1 MQPTKQPF
9 KIKPEILAAIIV
21 AAATILAAIIS
32 GIFLLRSTS
41 PTSLTPFL
49 TATQIPTSTLAASA
63 NQTPTMANPTASPQ
77 DLYTQITNSNPTF
90 TVSLQSQ
97 DNNNWSVDTECFFSH
112 GAYHVSVPSTY
123 FAWCIE
129 QSIHFSN
136 FIYQAQIN
144 IVKGDYG
151 GIVFREDFTNII
163 FYYVYFGEDGS
174 YNLFLYK
181 GIKGQQGELL
191 RTGHTSAIN
200 IGLNQQNLVAVLA
213 NGSSLY
219 LYINKQFVTSA
230 IASTSRSGQI
240 GIIALPNTKPTEV
253 VASNIQVW
261 QI

>member
-1 MQPTKQPF
+1 MQPKKEPF
-9 KIKPEILAAIIV
+9 KLKPEILAAFIG

-32 GIFLLRSTS
+32 GIFLLRSTGS
-41 PTSLTPFL
+41 TSLTPSL
-49 TATQIPTSTLAASA
+49 TATQIPTSTLVTTTT
-63 NQTPTMANPTASPQ
+63 QTPTIVNPTTSPQ
-77 DLYTQITNSNPTF
+77 DLYTRTTKSNSTF
-90 TVSLQSQ
+90 TDPLHSQ
-97 DNNNWSVDTECFFSH
+97 DNNNWSVDTECSFSN

-129 QSIHFSN
+129 QSIDFSN

-163 FYYVYFGEDGS
+163 FYYFYFGEDGS

-181 GIKGQQGELL
+181 GIKGQKGESLQ
-191 RTGHTSAIN
+191 TGHSSVIN
-200 IGLNQQNLVAVLA
+200 TGLNQPNLVAVLA
-213 NGSSLY
+213 DGSNLY
-219 LYINKQFVTSA
+219 LYINKQFVTSVSD
-230 IASTSRSGQI
+230 STTTSGQI
-240 GIIALPNTKPTEV
+240 GIIALPNPNPTEV